1 MTRSQTNAKAIAL
14 TAAVL
19 LSAWGCAAI
28 PPNQTPRDPFVTVEP
43 GLAPQRSQ
51 RPAYQYS
58 APPVQQ
64 TYPQP
69 TYPRQPAYSQ
79 PPYQST
85 PRSAPQTVPPRTPPK
100 TFADPNQQFGPPRQ
114 TAPRQPTPQ
123 RTDKFPPPR
132 VPSQSV
138 SPKQSPPVQTPPA
151 EPLPEGPQLGVP
163 EEFSSASN
171 TASSATSKDQ
181 PIELMIDVP
190 DRRPVGSG
198 APFQLTIK
206 NVGDELLRNV
216 SVVCEFDEALSFP
229 GSDLKSVTH
238 KIPKIEGGDA
248 RDSLLTLVS
257 ETPGLHQCRFTVA
270 VGSKTVVEKSTSV
283 EFVSRQLDWQLH
295 GPAERTVGSRA
306 EFNIP
311 LINISPREL
320 TNLTV
325 RVELDAALTVRE
337 MTQGGK
343 LGDRSVT
350 WKLDSLKP
358 DEGLLLQLEVECREA
373 TTQACLTATVSGE
386 DLPADDSEAC
396 LTVKPVV
403 GLLDVRVQDVI
414 DPVAVNDEAEFA
426 VTIVNQGLQPAKDVA
441 VECRWP
447 EGFDFTGAVLRRN
460 GKSVPLDVDVRDQT
474 ATLPRVPRLEADER
488 LEYRLKLPAR
498 RAGAHQL
505 RIFVTDSANPT
516 PVEVVEPIMVH
527 R

>member
-1 MTRSQTNAKAIAL
+1 MPPQS
-14 TAAVL
+14 
-19 LSAWGCAAI
+19 I
-28 PPNQTPRDPFVTVEP
+28 PPKK
-43 GLAPQRSQ
+43 S
-51 RPAYQYS
+51 
-58 APPVQQ
+58 PP
-64 TYPQP
+64 
-69 TYPRQPAYSQ
+69 
-79 PPYQST
+79 
-85 PRSAPQTVPPRTPPK
+85 PQT
-100 TFADPNQQFGPPRQ
+100 Q
-114 TAPRQPTPQ
+114 
-123 RTDKFPPPR
+123 
-132 VPSQSV
+132 
-138 SPKQSPPVQTPPA
+138 PA
-151 EPLPEGPQLGVP
+151 EPAPEGPQLGVP
-163 EEFSSASN
+163 EEFSSAS
-171 TASSATSKDQ
+171 TTSSKAASKEES
-181 PIELMIDVP
+181 IELVIDVP

-238 KIPKIEGGDA
+238 KIPKIERGDA

-257 ETPGLHQCRFTVA
+257 ETPGVHQCRFTVA

-320 TNLTV
+320 QNLTV

-350 WKLDSLKP
+350 WKLDNLKP

-373 TTQACLTATVSGE
+373 TTQACLTVTVSGE

-414 DPVAVNDEAEFA
+414 DPVAVNDDAELA
-426 VTIVNQGLQPAKDVA
+426 VTIVNQGLQPAKDVV

-447 EGFDFTGAVLRRN
+447 DGFDFTGAVLRRN
-460 GKSVPLDVDVRDQT
+460 GKSIPLDVDVRDQT
-474 ATLPRVPRLEADER
+474 ATLPRVPRLETDEK
-488 LEYRLKLPAR
+488 LEYRLKLPAK

-505 RIFVTDSANPT
+505 RVFVTDSANPT